1 MSEKKQSKSTHEAQ
15 TLQQQIKHLKRQ
27 LALSELKVEAL
38 ETMIDIAEEQLK
50 VDIRKKPGAK
60 PSKK

>member
-1 MSEKKQSKSTHEAQ
+1 M
-15 TLQQQIKHLKRQ
+15 LQQIKELQKR

-50 VDIRKKPGAK
+50 LDIRKIPIAIGRAK
-60 PSKK
+60 QSKK